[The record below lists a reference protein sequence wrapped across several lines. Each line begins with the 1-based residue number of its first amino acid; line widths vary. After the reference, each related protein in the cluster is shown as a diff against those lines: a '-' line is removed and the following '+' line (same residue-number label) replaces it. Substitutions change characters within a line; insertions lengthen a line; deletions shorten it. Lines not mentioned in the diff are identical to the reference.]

1 MIRWNDARR
10 DGSRRRAG
18 AAAGLALLV
27 CAGAPAARAQSVT
40 VAVDRSS
47 YTPLAP
53 NFSGGNIASPDS
65 PVELTDPAVQAF
77 VRPLQTGIVRWP
89 GGKVDDFFIWE
100 TGLIPPPAGSPTSK
114 ARSGI
119 PTPIDILK
127 RVFSPYPSLTFGGE
141 VAKAV
146 GTLQPILAGKGG
158 NPLGDQKSG
167 FGGFAGAIGARFVTV
182 VNATTDT
189 VASIELLAFTIAQR
203 RLPVV
208 AFELV
213 NEPYFLVVP
222 TSDGPI
228 TLPAGSPRVPGA
240 YTDGRDYLTKMKP
253 YRDAIK
259 RGFQDAGVDTSRA
272 VVTIGGGFAADT
284 SGFNQTWM
292 ADLAAY
298 TQAHGAWWDGIV
310 YHFYPP
316 ETKSDSFATKMTYA
330 NDALATGTDPFI
342 AAYRAANYSAG
353 KPLFVTE
360 YDVTLD
366 DRAIEGSVYAGVF
379 CAEYVGRMSRYPETA
394 DVLVHELFTSSD
406 GVGVPDTA
414 IDGTGSWQQKLTA
427 AGQAGQVLDTTGRI
441 HGLFYTAQILGVGLA
456 DAAVN
461 DSDRVF
467 GTTVTGATGSVP
479 TRTATLP
486 AVFAQAYRGRDG
498 NLHVLATNKGKA
510 AGDRPDRGRRADRVV
525 AADPRPAGADGR
537 RPGGNQHGLGPAHRG
552 EARHRPGHGDAARL
566 QRHAHRLPGTL
577 MGGSTLAALRRGEL
591 AGARELRFGGETL
604 AEFPRE
610 VFGLADTLEVLDLGG
625 TGIGSL
631 PDDMGRL
638 GQARR
643 RSSARTTPF
652 PACRR
657 RSATARAS
665 PSSGSGA
672 AGCATCRARPCRR
685 GCAGS
690 PSPTTRSRP
699 CRPRWASGPRCR
711 S

>member
-1 MIRWNDARR
+1 MIRWKNPRR
-10 DGSRRRAG
+10 DRIRRRGGAVAG
-18 AAAGLALLV
+18 LGALALL
-27 CAGAPAARAQSVT
+27 AGAPAARAQSVT
-40 VAVDRSS
+40 VAVDRSIS
-47 YTPLAP
+47 FPLAP
-53 NFSGGNIASPDS
+53 NFSGGNIASPDT

-77 VRPLQTGIVRWP
+77 VRPLKTGIVRWP
-89 GGKVDDFFIWE
+89 GGKVDDFFTWE

-114 ARSGI
+114 TRSGV
-119 PTPIDILK
+119 PTPIDILNG
-127 RVFSPYPSLTFGGE
+127 VFSPHPSLTFGSE
-141 VAKAV
+141 VAKAI

-167 FGGFAGAIGARFVTV
+167 FGGFAGAIGARFVVV

-189 VASIELLAFTIAQR
+189 VASIELLASTIAQR

-228 TLPAGSPRVPGA
+228 TLPAGSPNVPGA

-259 RGFQDAGVDTSRA
+259 RGFQAAGVDPSRA

-316 ETKSDSFATKMTYA
+316 ESKSDSFATKMTYA

-360 YDVTLD
+360 YDVTLN

-427 AGQAGQVLDTTGRI
+427 AGQTGQVLDTTGRI

-461 DSDRVF
+461 GSDRVF

-510 AGDRPDRGRRADRVV
+510 PVIAQIVVDGQAVSSQLTLDRLAPTGGDPAETNTASAQPIALKHGTARGTVT
-525 AADPRPAGADGR
+525 
-537 RPGGNQHGLGPAHRG
+537 
-552 EARHRPGHGDAARL
+552 
-566 QRHAHRLPGTL
+566 LPGY
-577 MGGSTLAALRRGEL
+577 SAAHI
-591 AGARELRFGGETL
+591 A
-604 AEFPRE
+604 FPE
-610 VFGLADTLEVLDLGG
+610 
-625 TGIGSL
+625 
-631 PDDMGRL
+631 P
-638 GQARR
+638 
-643 RSSARTTPF
+643 
-652 PACRR
+652 
-657 RSATARAS
+657 
-665 PSSGSGA
+665 
-672 AGCATCRARPCRR
+672 
-685 GCAGS
+685 
-690 PSPTTRSRP
+690 
-699 CRPRWASGPRCR
+699 
-711 S
+711 